1 MKSRSQL
8 MSPRVAALVL
18 LLGFTGFYT
27 FVLGSPRANLPR
39 QDPEASGVNGI
50 NGVKGEG
57 NSKDAADAIG
67 KSQTLAHCLGFGAAL
82 LALAKSFAKAV
93 PLRGKRGQ
101 AVRSTPSSGFGGL
114 WRSGPLSSGGSSFLG
129 SSMAGSVTVAAPTAP
144 KRGALSSMTMMFE
157 RFNEKAIKSVMLAQE
172 ESRRLNHNFVDV
184 EMLLVGV
191 IAENSSIAEKV
202 MRKMGVQLKDVK
214 RIIQE
219 QLGQGEGPVKV
230 EIPFTPEAKQ
240 ILENCVAEAQ
250 SLNSNAIDT
259 AHILLALCKDPSG
272 KIQKCLEKLNVDA
285 KKIPEEIIKEL
296 QDKDEKVAATQQAKG
311 GPGGKNATLEEF
323 GRDLTKAAA
332 EGMMDPL
339 VGREAEIERT
349 IQILARRQKN
359 NPVLIGE
366 PGVGKTAIA
375 EGLAYKIATSDV
387 PEMLEGKRIVQLDL
401 AMLLAGTK
409 YRGEFEERLKNVIKE
424 VLDSERN
431 IILMIDEIHTLVG
444 AGGTGDGG
452 GGGAIDAANIM
463 KPALSRGE
471 LQVIGA
477 TTNEEYRKYV
487 EKDKALERRFQPV
500 KVPEPTVE
508 ETVQILK
515 GLARKYEAH
524 HKLRYSEEALEA
536 CVKLASQY
544 VQDRYLPDKAIDVMD
559 ETGARVQLRQN
570 ADIPQEAFEAK
581 KELREMEAKKEDAVR
596 AQNYEEAGK
605 CKEEEIKLKK
615 KIRKLIKEAEERPEE
630 PEPTTAGAVQAASAA
645 PVVQETTT
653 VVEEEEE
660 EFVEEIPVVLEADV
674 AQVVSKWTGVPVEK
688 VSSDES
694 ARLVQL
700 EEILH
705 DRVIGQEEA
714 VTAVAKAVR
723 RARSG
728 LKNPNRPIASFIFC
742 GPTGVGKTELC
753 KALSAAY
760 FGKEDSMIRLDMSEF
775 MERHTVSKLIGSPPG
790 YVGYDEESQ
799 LTDGVRRRPYSL
811 VLFDEVEKAHPDVF
825 NLCLQIL
832 EDGRL
837 TDSKG
842 RTVSFKNTLII
853 MTSNVGA
860 KNIEKGLLGGGGLGF
875 SGLEDDVDTSSYQR
889 LKTVVHDELKN
900 FFRPEFLNRLD
911 EIIVFK
917 SLNKQEVA
925 QIAELEFKKVFKL
938 TTEKGI
944 KLLLTDRFKVK
955 VVDEGFNP
963 VYGARPLRRAIT
975 RLLED
980 QLAESFLEMPATE
993 GEKVIVDLDNDAQV
1007 RVLRQQE
1014 EPELNGQSTESE
1026 STPTKVAEPTAA

>member
-1 MKSRSQL
+1 
-8 MSPRVAALVL
+8 
-18 LLGFTGFYT
+18 
-27 FVLGSPRANLPR
+27 
-39 QDPEASGVNGI
+39 
-50 NGVKGEG
+50 
-57 NSKDAADAIG
+57 
-67 KSQTLAHCLGFGAAL
+67 
-82 LALAKSFAKAV
+82 
-93 PLRGKRGQ
+93 
-101 AVRSTPSSGFGGL
+101 
-114 WRSGPLSSGGSSFLG
+114 
-129 SSMAGSVTVAAPTAP
+129 
-144 KRGALSSMTMMFE
+144 
-157 RFNEKAIKSVMLAQE
+157 
-172 ESRRLNHNFVDV
+172 
-184 EMLLVGV
+184 
-191 IAENSSIAEKV
+191 
-202 MRKMGVQLKDVK
+202 
-214 RIIQE
+214 
-219 QLGQGEGPVKV
+219 
-230 EIPFTPEAKQ
+230 
-240 ILENCVAEAQ
+240 
-250 SLNSNAIDT
+250 
-259 AHILLALCKDPSG
+259 
-272 KIQKCLEKLNVDA
+272 
-285 KKIPEEIIKEL
+285 
-296 QDKDEKVAATQQAKG
+296 
-311 GPGGKNATLEEF
+311 
-323 GRDLTKAAA
+323 
-332 EGMMDPL
+332 
-339 VGREAEIERT
+339 
-349 IQILARRQKN
+349 
-359 NPVLIGE
+359 
-366 PGVGKTAIA
+366 
-375 EGLAYKIATSDV
+375 
-387 PEMLEGKRIVQLDL
+387 
-401 AMLLAGTK
+401 
-409 YRGEFEERLKNVIKE
+409 
-424 VLDSERN
+424 
-431 IILMIDEIHTLVG
+431 MIDEIHTLVG

-508 ETVQILK
+508 ETVQILT

-524 HKLRYSEEALEA
+524 HKLRYSEEALAA

-570 ADIPQEAFEAK
+570 ADIPQEAMEAR
-581 KELREMEAKKEDAVR
+581 KELREMEAKKEEAVR
-596 AQNYEEAGK
+596 AQNYEEAAK

-615 KIRKLIKEAEERPEE
+615 QIRRLVKEAEAQPEE
-630 PEPTTAGAVQAASAA
+630 ATGEAAAPAAAAPASAEEA
-645 PVVQETTT
+645 A
-653 VVEEEEE
+653 EEEE
-660 EFVEEIPVVLEADV
+660 EFQEEIPIVTEADV

-700 EEILH
+700 EETLH

-714 VTAVAKAVR
+714 VTAVSKAVR

-760 FGKEDSMIRLDMSEF
+760 FGKEDAMIRLDMSEF

-860 KNIEKGLLGGGGLGF
+860 KSIEKGLLGGGGLGF
-875 SGLEDDVDTSSYQR
+875 SGLDEDIDTSNYQR

-925 QIAELEFKKVFKL
+925 QIAELEFRKVFKL

-944 KLLLTDRFKVK
+944 KLLLTDRYKAK

-980 QLAESFLEMPATE
+980 KLAESFLELPSTE
-993 GEKVIVDLDNDAQV
+993 GENVLVDLDKDGEV
-1007 RVLRQQE
+1007 KVLRQQVPQEE
-1014 EPELNGQSTESE
+1014 EPEEEAVETM
-1026 STPTKVAEPTAA
+1026 VAETTTA

>member
-1 MKSRSQL
+1 MAPAR
-8 MSPRVAALVL
+8 
-18 LLGFTGFYT
+18 
-27 FVLGSPRANLPR
+27 N
-39 QDPEASGVNGI
+39 SGN
-50 NGVKGEG
+50 
-57 NSKDAADAIG
+57 
-67 KSQTLAHCLGFGAAL
+67 
-82 LALAKSFAKAV
+82 
-93 PLRGKRGQ
+93 
-101 AVRSTPSSGFGGL
+101 
-114 WRSGPLSSGGSSFLG
+114 
-129 SSMAGSVTVAAPTAP
+129 
-144 KRGALSSMTMMFE
+144 LSSMKMMFE

-172 ESRRLNHNFVDV
+172 ESRRLQHNYVDT

-191 IAENSSIAEKV
+191 VAENSSVAAKV
-202 MRKMGVQLKDVK
+202 MRKLNVQLKDVK
-214 RIIQE
+214 KLVE
-219 QLGQGEGPVKV
+219 TELGKGEGPVSV
-230 EIPFTPEAKQ
+230 EIPFTPEAKT
-240 ILENCVAEAQ
+240 ILEASVTEARQ
-250 SLNSNAIDT
+250 LNSNAIDT
-259 AHILLALCKDPSG
+259 AHILLALCKDASG
-272 KIQKCLEKLNVDA
+272 KTQKCLQKLGVDPE
-285 KKIPEEIIKEL
+285 KIPEEIVKEL
-296 QDKDEKVAATQQAKG
+296 QDKDEKEPAAQMKSGA
-311 GPGGKNATLEEF
+311 GGKTQTLEEF

-349 IQILARRQKN
+349 VQILARRQKN

-387 PEMLEGKRIVQLDL
+387 PEMLVGKKIVQLDL

-424 VLDSERN
+424 VLDSEKS

-508 ETVQILK
+508 ETVTILK

-524 HKLRYSEEALEA
+524 HRLRYSEEALES

-544 VQDRYLPDKAIDVMD
+544 IQDRYLPDKAIDVMD
-559 ETGARVQLRQN
+559 EAGARVQLRQN
-570 ADIPQEAFEAK
+570 PDLPEAALEAR
-581 KELREMEAKKEDAVR
+581 KELREMEAKKEEAVR
-596 AQNYEEAGK
+596 AQNYEEAAK
-605 CKEEEIKLKK
+605 CRAEEIKLKK
-615 KIRKLIKEAEERPEE
+615 RIKRLVKEAEEAPKEE
-630 PEPTTAGAVQAASAA
+630 PASASAVAEAQTAAKPQEAAA
-645 PVVQETTT
+645 PA
-653 VVEEEEE
+653 EEEEDDE
-660 EFVEEIPVVLEADV
+660 DFQEEIPLVSEADV
-674 AQVVSKWTGVPVEK
+674 AQVVSKWTGVPVDK
-688 VSSDES
+688 VSTDES
-694 ARLVQL
+694 ARLVAL
-700 EEILH
+700 EETLH

-714 VTAVAKAVR
+714 VTAVSKAVR

-760 FGKEDSMIRLDMSEF
+760 FGKEDAMIRLDMSEF

-860 KNIEKGLLGGGGLGF
+860 KAIEKGLLGGGGLGF
-875 SGLEDDVDTSSYQR
+875 AGLEDDVDTSNYQR

-925 QIAELEFKKVFKL
+925 QIAELEFRKVFKL
-938 TTEKGI
+938 CVEKGI
-944 KLLLTDRFKVK
+944 KLSMTDRFKKK

-980 QLAESFLEMPATE
+980 KLAESFLEMQSTE
-993 GEKVIVDLDNDAQV
+993 GENVLVDLDKDEQV
-1007 RVLRQQE
+1007 LVLRQQLGE
-1014 EPELNGQSTESE
+1014 STEE
-1026 STPTKVAEPTAA
+1026 DAAATEEVEAKVAEPTAA